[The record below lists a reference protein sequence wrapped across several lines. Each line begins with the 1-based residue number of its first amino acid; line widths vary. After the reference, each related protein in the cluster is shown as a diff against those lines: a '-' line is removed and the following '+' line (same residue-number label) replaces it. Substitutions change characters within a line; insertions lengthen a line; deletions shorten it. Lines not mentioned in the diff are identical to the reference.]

1 MVPEFDTPGIY
12 CSTKKFDCIFR
23 LFLML
28 IGHTRSW
35 EDGMPGLLTQ
45 CFENTLGPVNPA
57 RNSTYDFMKRFFQE
71 VMQVF
76 PDSLLHLGGDE
87 VDTQCW

>member
-1 MVPEFDTPGIY
+1 
-12 CSTKKFDCIFR
+12 
-23 LFLML
+23 
-28 IGHTRSW
+28 
-35 EDGMPGLLTQ
+35 MPGLLTQ

>member
-1 MVPEFDTPGIY
+1 MIDFQKSFLIAFFDFF
-12 CSTKKFDCIFR
+12 CC
-23 LFLML
+23 L

-35 EDGMPGLLTQ
+35 EDGIPGLLTE

-57 RNSTYDFMKRFFQE
+57 QNSTYDFMKRFFRE

-87 VDTQCW
+87 VDTHCW